1 MKSNMNTLFLG
12 AAISIALP
20 LAGQGSAPTLPKSIT
35 GYWQEGSPETSDARP
50 NCYRF
55 FNDGKFSFELS
66 QYDET
71 KRIISLHGT
80 YRIKD
85 GVLLLVITHRLELQ
99 GGSVVWNPQVRNGW
113 SIEGGKLVKVVQS
126 NSQEEEISLE
136 ACPRIGKHLC
146 IKIGG
151 DKFSQVSANP
161 RAQ

>member
-1 MKSNMNTLFLG
+1 MKSNIHPLLLV
-12 AAISIALP
+12 AAISITLP
-20 LAGQGSAPTLPKSIT
+20 LAGQGSSPTLPKSIA

-71 KRIISLHGT
+71 KRILSLHGT

-85 GVLLLVITHRLELQ
+85 GVLLLVITHRFELQ
-99 GGSVVWNPQVRNGW
+99 GGSVIWNPQARNGW
-113 SIEGGKLVKVVQS
+113 SIAGGKSVKVIQA

-136 ACPRIGKHLC
+136 ACPPSGKHPS

-151 DKFSQVSANP
+151 DRYSQISANP
-161 RAQ
+161 KAL